1 MDIDYSALASRV
13 ASFSDV
19 LGCIILSSDG
29 LVLGTFPP
37 ADGDGDG
44 IKEAWLRF
52 AAIGNPERGFVKVDD
67 QLWAYLSS
75 GPYAAFAVADGST
88 RPGVLIDHL
97 EQTLAVAGESRDN
110 LAVARPPDR
119 VELVEGTTP
128 KAIAQGPDEP
138 PNGVS
143 GTADNEFER
152 LDTEFEPLS
161 NGFEPLN
168 NGFEPLDNAFEP
180 LPAHAAPP
188 VDPVAEADKPI
199 FERIKT
205 HMVEPF
211 EDPLSARFARLV
223 PEPVGAEL
231 QPPAAESGATELE
244 IPLAEPTD
252 PILDGQFS
260 EPLGS
265 SMTGPVSEALD
276 PPLNEIAEPLSIE
289 ELQEPLAPP
298 VDEVLQPLPL
308 EELQDPLAPPVDEVL
323 QPLPLEELQEPLAPP
338 VDEVLQP
345 LPLEEMS
352 DPLGPPV
359 DEPPA
364 GSDEGTDEGPLPSF
378 IDDSE
383 IDPVALAREFAG
395 LLQEDRRSDED
406 SA

>member
-128 KAIAQGPDEP
+128 KASAQGPDEP

-143 GTADNEFER
+143 GPADNEFER

-161 NGFEPLN
+161 NDFEPLN

-308 EELQDPLAPPVDEVL
+308 EELPD
-323 QPLPLEELQEPLAPP
+323 PLAPP

-352 DPLGPPV
+352 DPLGPPA

-364 GSDEGTDEGPLPSF
+364 GSDEGTDEGTLPSF